1 MQAGNRHKVSAGVCS
16 ASRPPKCTR
25 LRFASDAAASR
36 RATAGARG
44 TGEESV
50 NRTEHLIACL
60 AEECNE
66 VAQRATKA
74 LRFGLDEIQP
84 EQNLTNFERLFA
96 EFTDLTAV
104 MGMLQEETNH
114 RALVKL
120 NDVATKQ
127 EKVRKYMD
135 YAESQGA
142 LQPSPSP
149 GSQEKKP

>member
-1 MQAGNRHKVSAGVCS
+1 M
-16 ASRPPKCTR
+16 
-25 LRFASDAAASR
+25 
-36 RATAGARG
+36 
-44 TGEESV
+44 